1 MDIFRAYSVCIYRSS
16 NKSKLTFSQKI
27 RYLKS
32 LFNEELPNKRFHFQ
46 ISELNPQVM
55 QMGAVCLVSCL
66 VIRVIATF
74 LVSFGCGLNNK
85 EKLFIGLTWMAK
97 ATVQVR

>member
-1 MDIFRAYSVCIYRSS
+1 MINPLSILNLIKESHCIFV
-16 NKSKLTFSQKI
+16 
-27 RYLKS
+27 
-32 LFNEELPNKRFHFQ
+32 FQ

-97 ATVQVR
+97 ATVQVSIYDTVHDLFY